1 MGIMIVVV
9 ENRFPDYIFKFENSM
24 NKIIIIIV
32 ARERIEERFFPVI
45 PYVAGWLN
53 LKGEYCVARTFIGR
67 VCVLSVGCALFC
79 RSAKC

>member
-45 PYVAGWLN
+45 PYVAG
-53 LKGEYCVARTFIGR
+53 
-67 VCVLSVGCALFC
+67 
-79 RSAKC
+79 